1 MKYHK
6 LSKTT
11 PWRKGQKTFLYHGIK
26 RIYGLFRGRYFSRNL
41 VGTRVFYP
49 RNNFILCHGIKIKA
63 S

>member
-41 VGTRVFYP
+41 VGTIILFY
-49 RNNFILCHGIKIKA
+49 A
-63 S
+63 ME